1 MRTAFDS
8 SKSYDEFIKQVEGQK
23 QLIQTSRK
31 VLGGSPTVEN
41 LAAAQDLQDIAPLA
55 SGNVTG
61 FLSNLAGR
69 GVSRAG
75 GIRPSVAE
83 ELQKRLFTTNPQ
95 EQYSIL
101 RDIEEARRR
110 QGSLLRQPGTYGIVG
125 GEIPGLLNNEMT
137 TIDIPI

>member
-1 MRTAFDS
+1 MV
-8 SKSYDEFIKQVEGQK
+8 YQK
-23 QLIQTSRK
+23 ECIWQLCK
-31 VLGGSPTVEN
+31 L
-41 LAAAQDLQDIAPLA
+41 LLK
-55 SGNVTG
+55 
-61 FLSNLAGR
+61 
-69 GVSRAG
+69 
-75 GIRPSVAE
+75 

-110 QGSLLRQPGTYGIVG
+110 QGSLLRQPGTYGIIG